1 MSEEKQSLARAL
13 LTAFKMASI
22 DASEENIVID
32 DAISCVSYAS
42 SLDELSAEQSEMIIQ
57 IIDVFECN
65 IYGLVTTEW
74 SEKLRPLLSS
84 ITSDSKCKS

>member
-1 MSEEKQSLARAL
+1 MSEEIQSLARAL
-13 LTAFKMASI
+13 ITAFNRASI

-32 DAISCVSYAS
+32 DAISCVFYAS
-42 SLDELSAEQSEMIIQ
+42 SLDELSAEHSEMIIQ

-65 IYGLVTTEW
+65 IYGLDTTEW

-84 ITSDSKCKS
+84 II

>member
-1 MSEEKQSLARAL
+1 MSEEIQSLARAL
-13 LTAFKMASI
+13 ITAFNRASI

-65 IYGLVTTEW
+65 IYGLDTTEW

-84 ITSDSKCKS
+84 II